1 MVKPETFYS
10 STSGTGEVRC
20 PFFKGH
26 GRNEI
31 VCEGLV
37 DRSSIILRYQSTG
50 DKEMQSTLYCKGLYS
65 YCEIY
70 NMLMR
75 AKYDEG
81 DDVR

>member
-1 MVKPETFYS
+1 MVRDETAYS
-10 STSGTGEVRC
+10 ATSGTGEVKC

-26 GRNEI
+26 GRYEL

-37 DRSSIILRYQSTG
+37 DKSSIILRYQQIS

>member
-1 MVKPETFYS
+1 MVRDETAYS
-10 STSGTGEVRC
+10 ATAGTSDFRC

-26 GRNEI
+26 GRTDL

-37 DRSSIILRYQSTG
+37 DKSSIILRYQQTS

-81 DDVR
+81 DDIR

>member
-1 MVKPETFYS
+1 MVRDEAAYS
-10 STSGTGEVRC
+10 ATAGTGEVRC
-20 PFFKGH
+20 PFFHGH
-26 GRNEI
+26 NRNQI

-37 DRSSIILRYQSTG
+37 DRSSITLRYQSTG
-50 DKEMQSTLYCKGLYS
+50 DKEMQSTLYCKDLYS

-81 DDVR
+81 DDIR

>member
-1 MVKPETFYS
+1 
-10 STSGTGEVRC
+10 
-20 PFFKGH
+20 
-26 GRNEI
+26 

-37 DRSSIILRYQSTG
+37 PRSSIILRYQSTG